1 MSLRLKTRINEAQTN
16 KQDQYDMFQLS
27 VWIHSMKPIEQYFLA
42 IPFIALY
49 NVFLSFKS
57 IDEVVE
63 CSYSNES

>member
-1 MSLRLKTRINEAQTN
+1 
-16 KQDQYDMFQLS
+16 MFQLS